1 MAHEELLTNI
11 AIKSGRIESD
21 VDVYELRDSM
31 NFVENDE
38 D

>member
-21 VDVYELRDSM
+21 VDVYELRDFM
-31 NFVENDE
+31 IFEE
-38 D
+38 DNED